1 MNVFLIGGA
10 GSLIDNLIIKLNK
23 EGHRVYLLTGS
34 RFARLSYQKVFE
46 RYNFT
51 YDCSCLMEIFD
62 SVNPDLTIFMGAYD
76 TNFKWQDEELDAVK
90 YSSGLMNIL
99 MGYAMKGKGRFLYL
113 SSEQV
118 YSGHHPKD
126 IAESEPT
133 APMGIRGMAYAQGEE
148 MCESYRKNRGL
159 DIVVLRMDHLYGIPK
174 TRKDVVDLCN
184 KMCLEVLEKNE
195 ITIKEE
201 SYFSMLYETDAIEF
215 IYRMAS
221 CKEHRHSLYNISS
234 SKAISQRELAEI
246 VWEIMGDSEI
256 HSGFVGKN
264 DVRSKEALKEVLNG
278 EKQEESEPKIEY
290 RNFSVKEE
298 HIHEQEGSLEEKET
312 QKDKIVSERMGTKE
326 EEPFSE
332 ETGTKED
339 PFRKIESEGVERK
352 VLSNVLYDSEFGN
365 PFFCQIPVIVK
376 KIAAQMNKNRYV
388 FLTGEEAKPPLKE
401 RILKKAGWF
410 FRSMIP
416 FLENLV
422 LFIPFFMLNNR
433 AVGNEY
439 FGKLD
444 FYLLYVLLFAIVYGQ
459 QQATF
464 SAVLAVAG
472 YCFRQMYDRSGF
484 EVMLDA
490 DTYMWIAQLFILGLV
505 VGYMRDQIAKLKRE
519 SEEEKDYLSLQL
531 SDVQDINSSNVRV
544 KDALET
550 QIVNQYDSVGKI
562 YSITSALDQYSPEEV
577 LFYAAEMLGQLV
589 KSKDVAIYTVSNA
602 SYARLFSSTSKKA
615 RMLGHSIKYTQM
627 GELSQA
633 LENRKVFINREM
645 NQDYPLMA
653 HAIYD
658 NDEMQMILMVWG
670 IPWESMTLGQAN
682 QLVVISALIQ
692 NAVVRSNRYLSALE
706 DQRYVEDTQT
716 LETNAFTSLMNAYL
730 TAKSKGLTE
739 CTVLKVEAE
748 PDTYKEAGK
757 LLVGKL
763 RQTDYIGTLSD
774 GGLYALLSNT
784 SMEDAQFVMKRFAEI
799 GYKSHVVRDRD
810 E

>member
-1 MNVFLIGGA
+1 MNVFLVGGA

-23 EGHRVYLLTGS
+23 EGHRVYLLTGN
-34 RFARLSYQKVFE
+34 RYAKLPYQKVFE

-51 YDCSCLMEIFD
+51 YDCSCLTEIFD

-76 TNFKWQDEELDAVK
+76 TNFKWLDEETDAVK
-90 YSSGLMNIL
+90 YSASLMNIL
-99 MGYAMKGKGRFLYL
+99 MGYAMKNKGRFLYL

-118 YSGHHPKD
+118 YSGNYSEN
-126 IAESEPT
+126 IREAEPT
-133 APMGIRGMAYAQGEE
+133 TPAGLRGMALAQGEE

-159 DIVVLRMDHLYGIPK
+159 DIVTLRMDHLYGIPK
-174 TRKDVVDLCN
+174 TRKDVVDICS
-184 KMCLEVLEKNE
+184 KMCLEVLEKKE
-195 ITIKEE
+195 ITIKEDC
-201 SYFSMLYETDAIEF
+201 YFSMLYETDAIEF
-215 IYRMAS
+215 IYRVAS
-221 CKEHRHSLYNISS
+221 CREHKSSLYNISS
-234 SKAISQRELAEI
+234 SQVISQRDLAEI
-246 VWEIMGDSEI
+246 VWDIMGDVDNHVTFAREADM
-256 HSGFVGKN
+256 KPM
-264 DVRSKEALKEVLNG
+264 DASKRVQDGADGTKAEA
-278 EKQEESEPKIEY
+278 EP
-290 RNFSVKEE
+290 SAV
-298 HIHEQEGSLEEKET
+298 SSEKEGEG
-312 QKDKIVSERMGTKE
+312 VSEK
-326 EEPFSE
+326 PFKLS
-332 ETGTKED
+332 
-339 PFRKIESEGVERK
+339 ESEGVERR
-352 VLSNVLYDSEFGN
+352 VLSNALYDSEFGN
-365 PFFCQIPVIVK
+365 PFFCKIPVIVK
-376 KIAAQMNKNRYV
+376 KIAAQMQKNRYA
-388 FLTGEEAKPPLKE
+388 FLSGEEVKLPWKE
-401 RILKKAGWF
+401 RILKKAGWL
-410 FRSMIP
+410 FRAMIP
-416 FLENLV
+416 FVENCV

-433 AVGNEY
+433 AVGSEY

-490 DTYMWIAQLFILGLV
+490 NTYMWIAQLFILGLV

-577 LFYAAEMLGQLV
+577 LFYAAEMLGKLV

-627 GELSQA
+627 GEMSEA
-633 LENRKVFINREM
+633 LANRKVFINREM
-645 NQDYPLMA
+645 NQEYPLMA

-658 NDEMQMILMVWG
+658 NDDMQMILMVWG

-692 NAVVRSNRYLSALE
+692 NAVVRSNRYMSALE

-716 LETNAFTSLMNAYL
+716 LETSAFTSLMNAYL
-730 TAKSKGLTE
+730 TAQSKGLTE
-739 CTVLKVEAE
+739 CTVLKVKAE
-748 PDTYKEAGK
+748 PEKYKEAGK
-757 LLVGKL
+757 LLMGKL

-784 SMEDAQFVMKRFAEI
+784 NMQDAQFVIKRFAEI
-799 GYKSHVVRDRD
+799 GYESHIVKDGS

>member
-23 EGHRVYLLTGS
+23 EGHRVYLLTGN
-34 RFARLSYQKVFE
+34 RYAKLPYQKVFE

-76 TNFKWQDEELDAVK
+76 TNFKWLDEELDAVK
-90 YSSGLMNIL
+90 YSASLMNIL
-99 MGYAMKGKGRFLYL
+99 MGYAMKSKGRFLYL
-113 SSEQV
+113 SSEEV
-118 YSGHHPKD
+118 YSGSYPEN
-126 IAESEPT
+126 ISEAEPT
-133 APMGIRGMAYAQGEE
+133 KPLGLRGMALAQGEE

-159 DIVVLRMDHLYGIPK
+159 DIVTLRMDHLYGIPK
-174 TRKDVVDLCN
+174 TRKDVVDICS
-184 KMCLEVLEKNE
+184 KMCLEVLEKKE
-195 ITIKEE
+195 ITIKEDCL
-201 SYFSMLYETDAIEF
+201 FSLLYETDAIEF
-215 IYRMAS
+215 IYRVAS
-221 CKEHRHSLYNISS
+221 CRTHQSSLYNISS
-234 SKAISQRELAEI
+234 SQVISQRELAEI
-246 VWEIMGDSEI
+246 VWDIMGDADNHVIFSRETDL
-256 HSGFVGKN
+256 KPMEA
-264 DVRSKEALKEVLNG
+264 SKRTPAGAENTEAAAA
-278 EKQEESEPKIEY
+278 
-290 RNFSVKEE
+290 
-298 HIHEQEGSLEEKET
+298 EKESVEAIAAEKKST
-312 QKDKIVSERMGTKE
+312 GPAESMAAEKESDNGKISDEGKDSVHNEMPDKE
-326 EEPFSE
+326 NEKPF
-332 ETGTKED
+332 KLA
-339 PFRKIESEGVERK
+339 ESEGAERR
-352 VLSNVLYDSEFGN
+352 VLSNALYDSEFGN
-365 PFFCQIPVIVK
+365 PFFCKIPVIVK
-376 KIAAQMNKNRYV
+376 KIAAQMQKNRYI
-388 FLTGEEAKPPLKE
+388 FLTGEAAKPPLKE
-401 RILKKAGWF
+401 RLLKKAGWF
-410 FRSMIP
+410 FRAVIP
-416 FLENLV
+416 FAENCV

-433 AVGNEY
+433 AVGSEY

-490 DTYMWIAQLFILGLV
+490 NTYMWIAQLFILGLV
-505 VGYMRDQIAKLKRE
+505 VGYMRDQIAMLKRE
-519 SEEEKDYLSLQL
+519 SQEEKDYLSLQL

-577 LFYAAEMLGQLV
+577 LFYAAEMLGKLV

-627 GELSQA
+627 GAMSDA
-633 LENRKVFINREM
+633 LANRKVFINREM
-645 NQDYPLMA
+645 NQEYPLMA

-658 NDEMQMILMVWG
+658 NDDMQMILMVWG

-692 NAVVRSNRYLSALE
+692 NAVVRSNRYMSALE

-716 LETNAFTSLMNAYL
+716 LETSAFTSLMNAYL

-739 CTVLKVEAE
+739 CTVLKVKAE
-748 PDTYKEAGK
+748 PEKYKEAGK
-757 LLVGKL
+757 LLMGKL

-784 SMEDAQFVMKRFAEI
+784 NMQDAQFVIKRFADI
-799 GYKSHVVRDRD
+799 GYESHIVRDGD

>member
-1 MNVFLIGGA
+1 MNVLLVGGA

-34 RFARLSYQKVFE
+34 RYAKLSYQKVFE

-51 YDCSCLMEIFD
+51 YDCSCLGEIFD

-76 TNFKWQDEELDAVK
+76 TNFKWLDEETEAVR
-90 YSSGLMNIL
+90 YSASLMNIL
-99 MGYAMKGKGRFLYL
+99 MGYAMKSKGRFIYL
-113 SSEQV
+113 SSERV
-118 YSGHHPKD
+118 YSGSYPED
-126 IAESEPT
+126 ILESEPT
-133 APMGIRGMAYAQGEE
+133 TPAGLRGMALAQAEE
-148 MCESYRKNRGL
+148 MCESYRKNRNL
-159 DIVVLRMDHLYGIPK
+159 DIIILRMDHLYGIPK
-174 TRKDVVDLCN
+174 TRKDVVDVCSR
-184 KMCLEVLEKNE
+184 MCLEVLEKKE
-195 ITIKEE
+195 ITITEDC
-201 SYFSMLYETDAIEF
+201 YFSLLYETDAIEF
-215 IYRMAS
+215 IYRAAV
-221 CKEHRHSLYNISS
+221 CREHKNSLYHISS
-234 SKAISQRELAEI
+234 STAISERELARI
-246 VWEIMGDSEI
+246 VWDIMGGRELGEEPRDKPAV
-256 HSGFVGKN
+256 SGSGLGKKGRIFAKKK
-264 DVRSKEALKEVLNG
+264 DEASANPEEQYHEEEYTQG
-278 EKQEESEPKIEY
+278 EKKFQK
-290 RNFSVKEE
+290 K
-298 HIHEQEGSLEEKET
+298 EGSPAESAQASEEEKYFKKAE
-312 QKDKIVSERMGTKE
+312 SAGAER
-326 EEPFSE
+326 
-332 ETGTKED
+332 
-339 PFRKIESEGVERK
+339 RI
-352 VLSNVLYDSEFGN
+352 LSNVLFDSEFGN

-376 KIAAQMNKNRYV
+376 KIAAQMQKNRYV
-388 FLTGEEAKPPLKE
+388 FLTGEDAKPPLAE

-410 FRSMIP
+410 FRAIIP
-416 FLENLV
+416 FAENLV

-433 AVGNEY
+433 AVGSEY

-472 YCFRQMYDRSGF
+472 YCFRQMYDRTGF

-490 DTYMWIAQLFILGLV
+490 NTYMWIAQLFILGLV
-505 VGYMRDQIAKLKRE
+505 VGYMRDQIAKLKKE
-519 SEEEKDYLSLQL
+519 SEEEKDFLSLQL

-615 RMLGHSIKYTQM
+615 RMLGHSIQYTQM
-627 GELSQA
+627 GAMSEA
-633 LENRKVFINREM
+633 LANRKVFINREM
-645 NQDYPLMA
+645 NQEYPLMA

-692 NAVVRSNRYLSALE
+692 NAVVRSNRYMSALE

-716 LETNAFTSLMNAYL
+716 LETGAFTSLMNAYL

-739 CTVLKVEAE
+739 CTVLKVNAE
-748 PDTYKEAGK
+748 PENYKEAGR
-757 LLVGKL
+757 LLMGKL
-763 RQTDYIGTLSD
+763 RQTDYIGTLAD

-784 SMEDAQFVMKRFAEI
+784 SMQDAQFVMKRFAEI
-799 GYKSHVVRDRD
+799 GYESHIVRDGD

>member
-1 MNVFLIGGA
+1 MNVFLIGGS
-10 GSLIDNLIIKLNK
+10 GSFMDNLIIKLNK
-23 EGHRVYLLTGS
+23 EGHRVYLLTGN
-34 RFARLSYQKVFE
+34 RYARLPYQKVFE

-51 YDCSCLMEIFD
+51 YDCTCLMEIFD

-76 TNFKWQDEELDAVK
+76 TNFKWLDEEREAVR
-90 YSSGLMNIL
+90 YSSSLMNIL
-99 MGYAMKGKGRFLYL
+99 MGYAMKGRGRFLYL
-113 SSEQV
+113 SSELV
-118 YSGHHPKD
+118 YSGNYPEN
-126 IAESEPT
+126 ILESEPVT
-133 APMGIRGMAYAQGEE
+133 PAGFRGMALAQGEE
-148 MCESYRKNRGL
+148 MCESYRKNRRL
-159 DIVVLRMDHLYGIPK
+159 DVVTLRLDHLYGIPK
-174 TRKDVVDLCN
+174 TRGDVTDVCS
-184 KMCLEVLEKNE
+184 KMCLEVLEKKD
-195 ITIKEE
+195 ITINEDC
-201 SYFSMLYETDAIEF
+201 YFSLLYETDAIEF
-215 IYRMAS
+215 IYRVAA
-221 CKEHRHSLYNISS
+221 CREHKNSLYHISS
-234 SKAISQRELAEI
+234 SEVISQRELAET
-246 VWEIMGDSEI
+246 VWEIMGADNGG
-256 HSGFVGKN
+256 SGFAK
-264 DVRSKEALKEVLNG
+264 DADAT
-278 EKQEESEPKIEY
+278 ESS
-290 RNFSVKEE
+290 RNVPLPT
-298 HIHEQEGSLEEKET
+298 EQ
-312 QKDKIVSERMGTKE
+312 DA
-326 EEPFSE
+326 
-332 ETGTKED
+332 
-339 PFRKIESEGVERK
+339 SEGPQRR
-352 VLSNVLYDSEFGN
+352 VLSNTLFDSEFGN

-376 KIAAQMNKNRYV
+376 KIAAQMRKNPYV
-388 FLTGEEAKPPLKE
+388 FLTGEEAKVPLKE

-410 FRSMIP
+410 FRAMIP
-416 FLENLV
+416 FVENFI

-439 FGKLD
+439 FGRLD

-577 LFYAAEMLGQLV
+577 LFYAAEMLGKLV

-615 RMLGHSIKYTQM
+615 RELGHSIKYTEM
-627 GELSQA
+627 GKMSEA
-633 LENRKVFINREM
+633 LANHKVFINREM
-645 NQDYPLMA
+645 NQDFPLMA

-692 NAVVRSNRYLSALE
+692 NAVVRSNRYMSALE

-716 LETNAFTSLMNAYL
+716 LETSAFTSLMNAYL
-730 TAKSKGLTE
+730 TAKDKGLTE

-748 PDTYKEAGK
+748 PETYKEAGRQ
-757 LLVGKL
+757 LMGKL
-763 RQTDYIGTLSD
+763 RQTDYVGTLSD

-784 SMEDAQFVMKRFAEI
+784 SMQDAQFVMKRFAEI
-799 GYKSHVVRDRD
+799 GYESHIVRDGD

>member
-1 MNVFLIGGA
+1 MNVFLVGGA

-23 EGHRVYLLTGS
+23 EGHRVYLLTGN
-34 RFARLSYQKVFE
+34 RYAKLPYQKVFE

-76 TNFKWQDEELDAVK
+76 TNFKWLDEEMDAVK
-90 YSSGLMNIL
+90 YSASLMNIL
-99 MGYAMKGKGRFLYL
+99 MGYAMKSKGRFLYL

-118 YSGHHPKD
+118 YSGNYPEN
-126 IAESEPT
+126 IQEAEPT
-133 APMGIRGMAYAQGEE
+133 TPAGLRGMALAQGEE

-159 DIVVLRMDHLYGIPK
+159 DIVTLRMDHLYGIPR
-174 TRKDVVDLCN
+174 TRKDVVDICS
-184 KMCLEVLEKNE
+184 KMCLEVLEKKE
-195 ITIKEE
+195 ITIKEDC
-201 SYFSMLYETDAIEF
+201 YFSMLYETDAIEF
-215 IYRMAS
+215 IYRVAS
-221 CKEHRHSLYNISS
+221 CKEHKSSLYNISS
-234 SKAISQRELAEI
+234 SQVISQRELAEI
-246 VWEIMGDSEI
+246 VWDIMGDTDNHVTFARETDM
-256 HSGFVGKN
+256 KPMEA
-264 DVRSKEALKEVLNG
+264 SKRASDATDQTKA
-278 EKQEESEPKIEY
+278 
-290 RNFSVKEE
+290 RA
-298 HIHEQEGSLEEKET
+298 EEKEANAD
-312 QKDKIVSERMGTKE
+312 QPFILSESAGA
-326 EEPFSE
+326 
-332 ETGTKED
+332 
-339 PFRKIESEGVERK
+339 ERR
-352 VLSNVLYDSEFGN
+352 VLSNALYDSEFGN
-365 PFFCQIPVIVK
+365 PFFCKIPVIVK
-376 KIAAQMNKNRYV
+376 KIAAQMQKNRYV
-388 FLTGEEAKPPLKE
+388 FLTGEDAKPPLKE

-410 FRSMIP
+410 FRAIIP
-416 FLENLV
+416 FAENCI

-433 AVGNEY
+433 AVGSEY

-484 EVMLDA
+484 ELMLDA
-490 DTYMWIAQLFILGLV
+490 NTYMWIAQLFILGLV

-577 LFYAAEMLGQLV
+577 LFYAAEMLGKLV

-627 GELSQA
+627 GAMSEA
-633 LENRKVFINREM
+633 LANRKVFINREM

-658 NDEMQMILMVWG
+658 NDDMQMILMVWG

-692 NAVVRSNRYLSALE
+692 NAVVRSNRYMSALE

-716 LETNAFTSLMNAYL
+716 LETGAFTSLMNAYL
-730 TAKSKGLTE
+730 TAQSKGLTE
-739 CTVLKVEAE
+739 CTVLKVKAE
-748 PDTYKEAGK
+748 PEKYKEAGK
-757 LLVGKL
+757 LLMGKL

-784 SMEDAQFVMKRFAEI
+784 NMKDAQFVIKRFAEI
-799 GYKSHVVRDRD
+799 GYESHIVKDGD

>member
-34 RFARLSYQKVFE
+34 RYTRISYQKVFE

-76 TNFKWQDEELDAVK
+76 TNFRWQDEEMDAVN

-118 YSGHHPKD
+118 YSGNYPED
-126 IAESEPT
+126 ITESEPT
-133 APMGIRGMAYAQGEE
+133 TPMGFRGMAYAQGEE

-159 DIVVLRMDHLYGIPK
+159 DIVTLRMDHLYGIPK
-174 TRKDVVDLCN
+174 TRKDVVDVCN
-184 KMCLEVLEKNE
+184 KMCLEVLEKKE

-201 SYFSMLYETDAIEF
+201 SYFSLLYETDAIEF

-246 VWEIMGDSEI
+246 VWNIMGDSDFHFSEKENISSEEASREALNTEKQKEPEEI
-256 HSGFVGKN
+256 VEYSNFSKRREKIEEKN
-264 DVRSKEALKEVLNG
+264 FSKER
-278 EKQEESEPKIEY
+278 EED
-290 RNFSVKEE
+290 
-298 HIHEQEGSLEEKET
+298 G
-312 QKDKIVSERMGTKE
+312 IVSEETEDKE
-326 EEPFSE
+326 RKEEPFRNVE
-332 ETGTKED
+332 A
-339 PFRKIESEGVERK
+339 EGIERK
-352 VLSNVLYDSEFGN
+352 VLSNVMYDSEFGN

-376 KIAAQMNKNRYV
+376 KIAAQMNKNPYV
-388 FLTGEEAKPPLKE
+388 FLTGEEAKPPLRE

-410 FRSMIP
+410 FRAMIP

-577 LFYAAEMLGQLV
+577 LFYAAEMLGKLV

-627 GELSQA
+627 GEMSKA
-633 LENRKVFINREM
+633 LQNRKVFINREM
-645 NQDYPLMA
+645 NQEYPLMA

-716 LETNAFTSLMNAYL
+716 LETNAFTSLMKAYL

-757 LLVGKL
+757 LLTGKL

-784 SMEDAQFVMKRFAEI
+784 SMQDAQFVMKRFEEI
-799 GYKSHVVRDRD
+799 GFKSHIVRGGD